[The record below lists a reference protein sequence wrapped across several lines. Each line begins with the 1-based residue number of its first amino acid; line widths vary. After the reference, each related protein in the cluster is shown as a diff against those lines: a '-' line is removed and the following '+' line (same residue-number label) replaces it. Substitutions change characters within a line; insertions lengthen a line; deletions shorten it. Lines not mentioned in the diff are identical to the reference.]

1 MQLRKRNL
9 HKYPI
14 QARGELFCEIST
26 NKCRYIEKDRNI
38 RSFLTFRIEKR
49 TWRAHLLNL
58 DNYECNLVYN
68 LSQES
73 NPRNKMNISMSDDIR
88 HDINHNNNRRD
99 GPAIVSRIFY
109 SILQTPFTP
118 VSVQMAIA
126 LKKMAI
132 ASN

>member
-9 HKYPI
+9 YKHPI

-26 NKCRYIEKDRNI
+26 NKCRYIEKDRTI
-38 RSFLTFRIEKR
+38 RLTFRIEKR

-68 LSQES
+68 LLQES
-73 NPRNKMNISMSDDIR
+73 NPRNKMNITMSDDIR
-88 HDINHNNNRRD
+88 HEINHNNNMRD

-109 SILQTPFTP
+109 SKLHAPFKP

-126 LKKMAI
+126 
-132 ASN
+132 SN